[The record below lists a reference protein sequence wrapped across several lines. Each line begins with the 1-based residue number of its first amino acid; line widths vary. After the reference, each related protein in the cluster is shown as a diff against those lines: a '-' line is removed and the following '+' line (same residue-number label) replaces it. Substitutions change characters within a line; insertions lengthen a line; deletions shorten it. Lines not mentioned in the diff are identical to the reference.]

1 MLSIASFAQTPE
13 QTQTTPTQSPATNTA
28 AQTTATT
35 APAQAMSTDQA
46 APAQAMS
53 TDQAAPATAANQDDK
68 AFKKIS
74 QAEIAMDVLKP
85 AVAKYEGFSLVEA
98 LVAEDGSQYKLVLTK
113 DGKDVAAYFKSNGEF
128 IKEVAA

>member
-1 MLSIASFAQTPE
+1 MKNLFLSAALMLSIASFAQTPE

-35 APAQAMSTDQA
+35 APSQAMSTN
-46 APAQAMS
+46 
-53 TDQAAPATAANQDDK
+53 QAAPATAANQDDK

>member
-1 MLSIASFAQTPE
+1 MKNLFLSAALMLSIASFAQTPE

-35 APAQAMSTDQA
+35 APAQAMSTN
-46 APAQAMS
+46 
-53 TDQAAPATAANQDDK
+53 QAAPATAANQDDK